1 MSECFAEIAPHYD
14 ALRPL
19 RPADRARLQAML
31 SSLPGPAPAPGAI
44 PTAALDLVVEVGCGT
59 GRLTIPMAALTPAHV
74 VGVDNEPRML
84 VVARAKSADPG
95 LTSAGAGASRRVQW
109 IDGSAYRLPIADRQA
124 DLVLMAMV
132 VHLLKQ
138 RPRAFREARRILK
151 PAAQLSLWTFTHDS
165 IRDFYLNPY
174 FPSIPEIDLARFPDH
189 RVLERELTRAGFATV
204 HASIQ
209 REQGEVALAEVVDRV
224 RGRYISTLTLLSP
237 LEYRLGLQ
245 RLEEELAQ
253 DPTRTLTQRT
263 EWGILTA
270 TSSAVSGQEPAHK

>member
-1 MSECFAEIAPHYD
+1 MSESFAEIAPHYD

-19 RPADRARLQAML
+19 KPADRARLQTML
-31 SSLPGPAPAPGAI
+31 SGLPGPAPALD
-44 PTAALDLVVEVGCGT
+44 ALRLTPRDLVVEVGCGT
-59 GRLTIPMAALTPAHV
+59 GRLTLPMAALTPARV

-84 VVARAKSADPG
+84 AVARAKSADPG
-95 LTSAGAGASRRVQW
+95 LPSAAADAARRVEW
-109 IDGSAYRLPIADRQA
+109 IDGSAYHLPIADRQA

-138 RPRAFREARRILK
+138 RPRAFREAHRILK
-151 PAAQLSLWTFTHDS
+151 PGGQLSLWTFTHES
-165 IRDFYLNPY
+165 IRGFFLNPY

-189 RVLERELTRAGFATV
+189 RVLERELTRAGFTSV
-204 HASIQ
+204 HTAIQ

-270 TSSAVSGQEPAHK
+270 LRSAGSAQKRAHE